1 MHQSKLLWAVL
12 LGLVSL
18 FISAEVFAQADVI
31 DKRKQIMKDN
41 NAAIK
46 AIKEA
51 VEAKD
56 YATIEIKAK
65 EINSGLEKAADLFPK
80 GSTSEKSRAHP
91 DIWEKPDEFKKSL
104 AKARKTA
111 EALSKA
117 AAAKDDA
124 DVNIQVKA
132 LGTTKDG
139 ACGECHKVFRSDF
152 RKEKK
157 E

>member
-1 MHQSKLLWAVL
+1 
-12 LGLVSL
+12 
-18 FISAEVFAQADVI
+18 
-31 DKRKQIMKDN
+31 MKDN
-41 NAAIK
+41 NAAVK

-56 YATIEIKAK
+56 YATIEIKAR

-80 GSTSEKSRAHP
+80 GSISEKSRAHP
-91 DIWEKPDEFKKSL
+91 DIWEKPDEFKKRL
-104 AKARKTA
+104 TNARKAA

-117 AAAKDDA
+117 AAAKNDDE
-124 DVNIQVKA
+124 VNVQVKA
-132 LGTTKDG
+132 LGNTKEG